1 MGPPIC
7 YDHLKLMRYLL
18 RAALAIAML
27 YAALVAG
34 LAFAMRQPPDV
45 FGAIMA
51 KMPWPVFA
59 IVPFEPLWMS
69 ARAGALHIG
78 DAAPDFSLAS
88 ADGGSTARLSSFRGR
103 SPVVLIFGSYT

>member
-1 MGPPIC
+1 
-7 YDHLKLMRYLL
+7 MRLL
-18 RAALAIAML
+18 IRAALALALL
-27 YAALVAG
+27 YATLIAG

-59 IVPFEPLWMS
+59 LIPFEPLWMS
-69 ARAGALHIG
+69 ARAGGLHTG

-88 ADGGSTARLSSFRGR
+88 ADGGSTVRLSSFHGR